1 MPRRNSL
8 RGLASKISGLFR
20 RGKREEEEP
29 VAVALPVEEEEE
41 GKLTI
46 MDRIDTIA
54 YSWFGELGAK
64 LAKFFN
70 LDEALAMAGIE
81 TYPTI
86 YATRM
91 LFFTVV
97 AACISYF
104 YMVLGLYYASSLA
117 MQLFVILS
125 AIIMPVAVFTGFLA
139 YPSIKASTRA
149 SAMEHELPF
158 MAAYLT
164 TVAKGRVTIVRAFE
178 RLANIEILPAAVR
191 EARRILRDIRLFGK
205 DPLTAMEENAM
216 NHPNRRYRDFILGYT
231 STVRSGG
238 DIIHYLTS
246 KTEGLFEARAAV
258 VKSIADRIAMLTE
271 AYVIIAVIM
280 GLGFY
285 IFFSVSSITPGGK
298 PASLTNFLLFAYV
311 FLPMFSLFMLLAI
324 SALQPKTSLP
334 MPEPYKA
341 LVFSIPA
348 GILVAALGLYLTGS
362 WKALIGA
369 EEPTKETI
377 SGVLMSITLGLIIL
391 SGPPAVYYSI
401 VAYTS
406 KGVEEYVA
414 SFLRDMVEVRKTGLS
429 PERCIIHVAE
439 RDYGRLTPAIRDL
452 AKLLSWGFPF
462 TRAVRTIVN
471 RVRNWFARVAL
482 TFLVDAVDV
491 GGGSVET
498 LEALARFTFALS
510 EFEKELASKLKPY
523 VIMPY
528 FGAIMNA
535 VATIMVIG
543 FTSETFKVS
552 PSALPISMETIVLYF
567 TLSMLLNS
575 WIMGLVAGRISG
587 KHLAAGFT
595 HAIILTVIVYAAI
608 VILIMKFIA
617 FA

>member
-8 RGLASKISGLFR
+8 RDLASKISGLFK
-20 RGKREEEEP
+20 RGKGEEAP
-29 VAVALPVEEEEE
+29 TAAALPAEEE
-41 GKLTI
+41 GALTI
-46 MDRIDTIA
+46 MDRIDKIA
-54 YSWFGELGAK
+54 YSWFGEFGEK

-70 LDEALAMAGIE
+70 LDEALALGGIE
-81 TYPTI
+81 TYPII

-91 LFFTVV
+91 VFFTVL

-104 YMVLGLYYASSLA
+104 YMVIGLYFASSLA
-117 MQLFVILS
+117 VQLLVVLS
-125 AIIMPVAVFTGFLA
+125 AIIMPVVVLVAFLA
-139 YPSIKASTRA
+139 YPSLKASIR
-149 SAMEHELPF
+149 SSDMEHELPF

-164 TVAKGRVTIVRAFE
+164 TVAKGRVTIVKAFE
-178 RLANIEILPAAVR
+178 RLANINILPAAVR

-216 NHPNRRYRDFILGYT
+216 HHPNRRYRDFILGYT

-258 VKSIADRIAMLTE
+258 VKGIADKIAMLTE
-271 AYVIIAVIM
+271 AYVIVAVIM

-285 IFFSVSSITPGGK
+285 IFFSVSSITPGGR

-324 SALQPKTSLP
+324 SALQPKTALP
-334 MPEPYKA
+334 MPEPYRA
-341 LVFSIPA
+341 LIFSIPIA
-348 GILVAALGLYLTGS
+348 ILVTALGLYLTNS

-377 SGVLMSITLGLIIL
+377 SGVLMSVTLGLITL
-391 SGPPAVYYSI
+391 SAPPAVSYSM

-414 SFLRDMVEVRKTGLS
+414 SFLRDLVEVRKTGLS
-429 PERCIIHVAE
+429 PERCIIHVAG

-462 TRAVRTIVN
+462 IRAVRTIVG

-543 FTSETFKVS
+543 FTSETYKVS
-552 PSALPISMETIVLYF
+552 PTTLPISMETIILYF

-595 HAIILTVIVYAAI
+595 HAIVLTVVVYAAI
-608 VILIMKFIA
+608 VILIMKFIT